1 MFYSY
6 IYQIKHLNVIS
17 ISVLVLVW
25 DKDVHFYPFCSNEY
39 RKTYLG
45 CRYSPGWT
53 FYLCI
58 WWLWRFSPH
67 HKFPSTQFW
76 SYVSVV
82 CYRWCPVWT
91 RTNPYISIHTNSR
104 ILSKVPG
111 THIRCADS
119 SKSIWFLNRPLH
131 LENEFISITFC
142 FVPFCI
148 VIHPCNKNLPVHST
162 CVHVRHVVWT
172 GTRECRL
179 ITEFNDDWMA
189 YILI

>member
-53 FYLCI
+53 FYQCI

-104 ILSKVPG
+104 ILSKVPD
-111 THIRCADS
+111 THRFIEIYLV
-119 SKSIWFLNRPLH
+119 SKSSTSSWKRIHFYHFLFCSILH
-131 LENEFISITFC
+131 
-142 FVPFCI
+142 
-148 VIHPCNKNLPVHST
+148 CNPPV
-162 CVHVRHVVWT
+162 
-172 GTRECRL
+172 
-179 ITEFNDDWMA
+179 
-189 YILI
+189 